1 MLVLGGALLMLLAAS
16 YLLLLFA
23 SRSNASYSYSLDY
36 APRASV
42 VLLIG
47 PQSLCPPLVLCPQ
60 FTHNPKAISI
70 WLRERVKDDAPVPIW
85 QTDSNL
91 RQRRILYI
99 ATP

>member
-1 MLVLGGALLMLLAAS
+1 MLVLGGGLTLLVAG
-16 YLLLLFA
+16 YLLLLMFA

-36 APRASV
+36 TPHASV

-70 WLRERVKDDAPVPIW
+70 WLRERVKDDVPAPMW
-85 QTDSNL
+85 QTYANL
-91 RQRRILYI
+91 RQQRILYI